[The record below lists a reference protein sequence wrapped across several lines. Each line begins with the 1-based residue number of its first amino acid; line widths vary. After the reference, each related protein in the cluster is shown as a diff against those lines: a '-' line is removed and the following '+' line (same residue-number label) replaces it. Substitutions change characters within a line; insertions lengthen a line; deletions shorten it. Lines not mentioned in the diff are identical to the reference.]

1 MKLTIQVVMEQA
13 DGAKAV
19 TEVTTLE
26 RETLTDETLGLTLAE
41 GKTLLGGVQEIMV
54 AQQAAS
60 YSAAHAACPECGTP
74 RRSKGQH
81 QIVVRSLFGTL
92 RLNSPRLVTCAC
104 QPAELPRSSSPLATR
119 LQERTTPE
127 RRYLEAKWA
136 ALLPFGVTVDVLE
149 EVLPLQ
155 ANRAS
160 IHRHTQQVAA
170 RLEDELGD
178 EQPFFIE
185 GCQRDW
191 DALPKPDGP
200 LTVGIDGGYVHA
212 RDGDNRKAG
221 WFELIVGKSV
231 PADGDAK
238 CFGFVTSYDTKPKRR
253 LAELLK
259 TQGLQMNQ
267 SITFLS
273 DGGDDVRDLQLY
285 LSPLAEHL
293 LDWFH
298 ITMHIT
304 VLRQQLKELIAAAP
318 DRDLAALDGE
328 LERIKW
334 YLWHGNVFRALQVVE
349 QVQWQLEDLDEE
361 ARASRKLAKS
371 VAEFHGYISA
381 NEAFIPNY
389 GDRHRYGEVISTAF
403 VESTVNQ
410 VISKR
415 FVKKQQMRWTKK
427 GAHLLLQVRAQVLNE
442 DLRPTFERWY
452 GAMTS
457 TDVSAALAA

>member
-13 DGAKAV
+13 DGAKVV

-41 GKTLLGGVQEIMV
+41 SKTLLAGVQEIMA

-60 YSAAHAACPECGTP
+60 YSAAHAACPECGAP

-92 RLNSPRLVTCAC
+92 RLNSPRFVTCAC

-127 RRYLEAKWA
+127 RRCLEAKWA

-191 DALPKPDGP
+191 DALPRPDGP

-231 PADGDAK
+231 PSDGDAK

-253 LAELLK
+253 LAGLLK

-267 SITFLS
+267 AITFLS

-298 ITMHIT
+298 ITMRIT

-328 LERIKW
+328 LERVKW

-361 ARASRKLAKS
+361 VRASRKLAKS

-403 VESTVNQ
+403 VESTVKE

-427 GAHLLLQVRAQVLNE
+427 GAHLLLQVRSQVLND
-442 DLRPTFERWY
+442 DLRATFERWY
-452 GAMTS
+452 PAMTS
-457 TDVSAALAA
+457 TDVSAAVAA